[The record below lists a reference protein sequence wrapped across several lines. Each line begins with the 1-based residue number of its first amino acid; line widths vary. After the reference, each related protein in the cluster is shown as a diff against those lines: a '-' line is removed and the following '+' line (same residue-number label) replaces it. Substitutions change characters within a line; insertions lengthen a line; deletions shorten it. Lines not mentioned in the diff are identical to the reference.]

1 MHTANTSVDCARAKP
16 RAATKLL
23 RPLFIFAVGAALLLP
38 AIVFL
43 GLSALFGKL
52 AGLSDT
58 ISWWLEEAS
67 DAFHKRW
74 AKGK

>member
-1 MHTANTSVDCARAKP
+1 MKIFHS
-16 RAATKLL
+16 
-23 RPLFIFAVGAALLLP
+23 LFIFLAGAVLLLP

-58 ISWWLEEAS
+58 ISWWLEEAA
-67 DAFHKRW
+67 DALNRNWRTRDK
-74 AKGK
+74 